1 MSMADILSD
10 CTFALSV
17 FPVSLQ
23 ECSPMMTTQSC
34 SGSTPPLWRMKRST
48 HSLESSWDLPF
59 ITTASWTFIFLWL
72 STGSWWER
80 KGRSWTYQTHIQY
93 SSYNLARFKA
103 QVDFCFCFLRYLL
116 TFFPQNQIFS
126 CDRVTETLCL
136 CCRFY
141 TKAWKSCWSTRAMW
155 KKTWCSLFRYR
166 TQIYLEIQ
174 YCMIWRSRE
183 IRLLLPRQTDRSDIY
198 VCRPQSEWSLWA
210 NIVCHSTGKY
220 FCTFS
225 ILEFSQK
232 KLDVQVEDTNNAFIF
247 KSLHLLS
254 RVKHLKAKNI

>member
-198 VCRPQSEWSLWA
+198 VCRPQSEVYEQTLSVTVQESTFAPFQSWNLVRRNCTYKLKIQTMLLFLSLY
-210 NIVCHSTGKY
+210 ICCQES
-220 FCTFS
+220 S
-225 ILEFSQK
+225 I
-232 KLDVQVEDTNNAFIF
+232 
-247 KSLHLLS
+247 
-254 RVKHLKAKNI
+254 